1 MRHLRKMFASA
12 VVVLAVGCSPTV
24 DVAGE
29 TKALLQRDQEWARL
43 ASAGIA
49 DSLLAYWTDD
59 ARVVMPSQPMFQ
71 GKSAI
76 RQMVMNNMAIPGFHI
91 TWNPEGAVVSQSGDL
106 GYTYGTNEV
115 TVPERPGTTIKLPGR
130 YLTVWRKDADGVWRC
145 VMDYSSPV
153 EPPPAAA
160 PAAPAAP
167 SATKRKT

>member
-1 MRHLRKMFASA
+1 MRQLRQMLAGA
-12 VVVLAVGCSPTV
+12 VVVLAAGCGPKV

-43 ASAGIA
+43 ASAGSA

-76 RQMVMNNMAIPGFHI
+76 RQMVMNNMATPGFHI
-91 TWNPEGAVVSQSGDL
+91 TWSPEAAVVSQSGDL

-115 TVPERPGTTIKLPGR
+115 TVPVRPGTTMKLPGR

-145 VMDYSSPV
+145 VMDYSTPV
-153 EPPPAAA
+153 EPPPAATPA
-160 PAAPAAP
+160 AAPAA
-167 SATKRKT
+167 AKRKT